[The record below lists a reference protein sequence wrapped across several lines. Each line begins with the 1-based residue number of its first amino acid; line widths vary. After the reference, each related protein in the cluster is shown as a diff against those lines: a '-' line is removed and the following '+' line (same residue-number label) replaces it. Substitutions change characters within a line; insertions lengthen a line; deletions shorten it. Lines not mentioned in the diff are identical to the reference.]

1 MLPQHSGLPFSNF
14 ILTKLWRSKMVP
26 TKPKNNTWKL
36 AQEMRSFYIPN
47 FLSHLFINCRYV
59 NSHHLNK
66 LDQEPNLEY
75 LGHPLDA
82 YHFVRHVASNWE
94 RLRSEPLFMNITLR
108 NSSHFKEDIG
118 KTLFVKWPD
127 LFKIEKYIKKRNSIQ
142 KPWWTVNKRCCQ
154 PNVMLKEAP
163 LE

>member
-1 MLPQHSGLPFSNF
+1 MMKKTQKHIPKSSTHRAEKFLFS
-14 ILTKLWRSKMVP
+14 
-26 TKPKNNTWKL
+26 
-36 AQEMRSFYIPN
+36 Y
-47 FLSHLFINCRYV
+47 FLVIFFPCKYDQVNCRYV

-118 KTLFVKWPD
+118 KTFFVEWPD
-127 LFKIEKYIKKRNSIQ
+127 LIEIDKYI
-142 KPWWTVNKRCCQ
+142 
-154 PNVMLKEAP
+154 
-163 LE
+163 